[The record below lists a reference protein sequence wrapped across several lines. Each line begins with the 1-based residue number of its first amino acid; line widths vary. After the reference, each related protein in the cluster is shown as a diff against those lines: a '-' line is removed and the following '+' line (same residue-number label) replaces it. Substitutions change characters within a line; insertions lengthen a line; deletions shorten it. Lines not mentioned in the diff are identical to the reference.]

1 MLYKDMLLK
10 LEYHRKYIINAFI
23 KKGYF
28 PDTEE
33 INNKLEQIDSRLALF
48 KNYNFIPGEKFDT
61 KQVNYMF
68 NMLYKDIVFLYKI
81 LEDIQIN
88 ELNKMLLNIEA
99 HMINLESLSTH
110 YKKRANEEIN
120 SMSLGKTIL
129 FKTDNWDIDVN
140 DENVSI
146 NIGEIELIQGSEIAC
161 FANINNTD
169 KRNIVFNFK
178 ATDTSSKYDF
188 TALPYNYNNDTYIV
202 PGSIEVKDSDLTLNE
217 DFNINSEIRIPYETN
232 LSNSYKILGGKGKM
246 VITDKETNTI
256 RVEDIPTFEKPFV
269 ANSNCFISFY
279 VEGEGNIE
287 YNFNKKPFHSN
298 FSIQNGYINI
308 TNNIQKI
315 FLDVEEGFTCYF
327 TFNDKCLG
335 WATLEDA
342 IVYDKYLIYNGMIL
356 VRDFKIKEYIKDK
369 TTTYNVTISINEADN
384 DQVIDS
390 IYIKEIE

>member
-28 PDTEE
+28 PNTEE
-33 INNKLEQIDSRLALF
+33 INNKLEQIDNRLALF
-48 KNYNFIPGEKFDT
+48 KSYKFIPGEKFNT
-61 KQVNYMF
+61 KQINHMF

-88 ELNKMLLNIEA
+88 ELNKMLLDIEA
-99 HMINLESLSTH
+99 KMINLESLATH

-120 SMSLGKTIL
+120 STALGKTII
-129 FKTDNWDIDVN
+129 FKTDSWNIDVN
-140 DENVSI
+140 DEYVSI
-146 NIGEIELIQGSEIAC
+146 DIGEIELTQGTEIAC

-169 KRNIVFNFK
+169 KKNIVFNFK
-178 ATDTSSKYDF
+178 ASNSKYDF

-202 PGSIEVKDSDLTLNE
+202 PGTIEVKDTDLTLNE
-217 DFNINSEIRIPYETN
+217 EFNINSEIRIPYETN
-232 LSNSYKILGGKGKM
+232 IANDYKILGGKGKM
-246 VITDKETNTI
+246 VITNKETNVVSI
-256 RVEDIPTFEKPFV
+256 EDIPTFEKPFV
-269 ANSNCFISFY
+269 ATSNCFISFY
-279 VEGEGNIE
+279 VEGEETIE

-308 TNNIQKI
+308 TNDIQKI
-315 FLDVEEGFTCYF
+315 FLDVEKDFTCYF
-327 TFNDKCLG
+327 TFNDKCIE
-335 WATLEDA
+335 WATLEEA
-342 IVYDKYLIYNGMIL
+342 IVYNKYLIYNGMLL

-369 TTTYNVTISINEADN
+369 TTSYNVTISINEADN

-390 IYIKEIE
+390 VYIKEVE